1 MNRVLTHGEE
11 AYREEELL
19 ELAPKLCAVSSCEL
33 DGEERTLY
41 GIVVTPTVPE
51 AGASQ

>member
-1 MNRVLTHGEE
+1 MTTKQSANEF
-11 AYREEELL
+11 
-19 ELAPKLCAVSSCEL
+19 